1 MIVSRLDFQMENNM
15 NFNEDPHRR
24 LNILTGEWVKVSPH
38 RTKRPWNGQVEKL
51 PLDKLP
57 SYDPECYLC
66 PGNTRSGGVEN
77 PDYKE
82 TFVFDNDFMAILPD
96 TEAGEFINGLLQART
111 EQGLCRVICFSPR
124 HDLTLA
130 LMEPEDVQKVVQL
143 WIDQYEELGSLN
155 FINHVQIFENRGAVM
170 GCSNPHP
177 HGQIWAEREIPTLP
191 AKELARQKD
200 YYAKNSRCLLCDYL
214 SQELEDGTRV
224 IFQNDRFVVLVPFWA
239 VWPYE
244 TMILP
249 KRHLGSINEMT
260 DAEIADLAEAVRTL
274 GIKYDNLFH
283 TKFPYSMGI
292 HQSPTDGGS
301 CPESHFHFHY
311 YPPLLRS
318 ATVKKFMVGYEM
330 LGMPQ
335 RDISAETAAASL
347 RELSD
352 VHFSEGEAEG

>member
-1 MIVSRLDFQMENNM
+1 M

-57 SYDPECYLC
+57 DYDPGCYLC

-77 PDYKE
+77 PAYKE

-96 TEAGEFINGLLQART
+96 TEADEFKNGLLQAKT

-130 LMEPEDVQKVVQL
+130 LMENDEVKKVVQL
-143 WIDQYEELGSLN
+143 WIDQYEELGAIDY
-155 FINHVQIFENRGAVM
+155 INHVQIFENRGAVM

-191 AKELARQKD
+191 AAELVRQKAH
-200 YYAKNSRCLLCDYL
+200 YEAKGTCLLCDYL
-214 SQELEDGTRV
+214 KQELGDGSR
-224 IFQNDRFVVLVPFWA
+224 IIYENEGFAVLVPFWA

-244 TMILP
+244 AMILP
-249 KRHLGSINEMT
+249 KRHMNSISEMT
-260 DAEIADLAEAVRTL
+260 DSEKVDLADAVRKL

-292 HQSPTDGGS
+292 HQKPTDGS
-301 CPESHFHFHY
+301 EYPEAHFHFHY

-330 LGMPQ
+330 LAMPQ
-335 RDISAETAAASL
+335 RDISAESAAQAL
-347 RELSD
+347 RALPEE
-352 VHFSEGEAEG
+352 HFSNAEQD